1 MLLQQCKICW
11 FVVNTFQMPHCSLS
25 LISVFLLVQP
35 PTVDITPSP
44 ATATAGQ
51 SYTLTCTVTLTM
63 GVLGQPTIEWMSL
76 DSGDTDIIVG
86 DVTADSGNPS
96 MYTRTLTFM
105 LRTSHGGD
113 YTCQATSSAV
123 TGMDTETLT
132 VQCELNHEVH
142 FTHSTN

>member
-1 MLLQQCKICW
+1 MLPIQCKICW
-11 FVVNTFQMPHCSLS
+11 FVVNAFQMHHCSLS

-35 PTVDITPSP
+35 PAVDITRSP
-44 ATATAGQ
+44 ATAVAGQ

-63 GVLGQPTIEWMSL
+63 GVSGPPTIEWL
-76 DSGDTDIIVG
+76 GFDSSDTDITVG

-123 TGMDTETLT
+123 TGMDTETLY